1 MQPDELEIWAL
12 SRAEQIVLKEG
23 MNLVHAGQWMDK
35 QLTAR
40 SACRL
45 RNEILRAL
53 MDALEFKDGGLAQAA
68 AGERQAAEA
77 ANYNRAKASAAM

>member
-1 MQPDELEIWAL
+1 MPNDLEIWAL

-45 RNEILRAL
+45 RNEILRAI
-53 MDALEFKDGGLAQAA
+53 MDAFDQHDRLTGLTNEHHPLSQSPTQLHHSSPA
-68 AGERQAAEA
+68 
-77 ANYNRAKASAAM
+77 